1 MKFAC
6 KFYPYTKY
14 NNSMWGQLASGIVSL
29 GGAVL
34 GAVRSAKANRDALK
48 ELNKKEARE
57 NARYARRYNE
67 STLDRADM
75 QRLIR
80 QAGEEMRRRDQA
92 AEGKMAVMGG
102 GEEALAAQ
110 KEANAQAMGDV
121 MGSVAAQA
129 AVDRRAE
136 DDRHQ
141 QALDGISDE
150 RAAIK
155 RQQGQVIT
163 NAAEQVMGTMAGV
176 AASADG
182 AIQEGKDA
190 KRDMHE
196 RAVKAA
202 QAPQLDG
209 EQIHNLY
216 ELRKQGNDAIRRN
229 ALSQQFPWMNKKQI
243 DSILIG

>member
-1 MKFAC
+1 
-6 KFYPYTKY
+6 
-14 NNSMWGQLASGIVSL
+14 MWGQIASGVMSL

-121 MGSVAAQA
+121 MGSVASQA

-141 QALDGISDE
+141 QAMDNISDE

-182 AIQEGKDA
+182 ALGGRERKTQAIETGSQAQKAGAIQSQVESVNMRQADE
-190 KRDMHE
+190 E
-196 RAVKAA
+196 R
-202 QAPQLDG
+202 
-209 EQIHNLY
+209 
-216 ELRKQGNDAIRRN
+216 LRKMRLQIPEYMRTEA
-229 ALSQQFPWMNKKQI
+229 QKK
-243 DSILIG
+243 LLG